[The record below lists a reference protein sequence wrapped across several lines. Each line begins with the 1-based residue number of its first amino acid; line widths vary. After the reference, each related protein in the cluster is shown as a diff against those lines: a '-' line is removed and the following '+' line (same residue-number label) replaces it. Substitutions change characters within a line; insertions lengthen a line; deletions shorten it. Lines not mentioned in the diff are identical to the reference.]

1 VSGKLL
7 GLALLTVLPVRERG
21 NNYRCSDGSE
31 CRGDRSRRGDGYLR
45 DNQYGFTVGCPIQ
58 IPKAFNS
65 KNRFCFMSN
74 FETLRNRSS
83 LLQSASVQTLAVR
96 SNNESGH
103 LWIIDDRNTRVCTTN
118 ASSDIKAISATSF
131 PYNGVPASRLGPYAL
146 KLFQYHPLPKYRG
159 VPGAPGVGGIPP
171 LAPAGRGILGV
182 SLTNEL
188 SGFGSNS
195 NGPFLH
201 RNVAFQWLDSLSV
214 NRGTRSFKFVGEIRR
229 HLYNQLGVCLIHK
242 SGGINL

>member
-21 NNYRCSDGSE
+21 DNYRCSEGSE
-31 CRGDRSRRGDGYLR
+31 CRGNRWRPGDGYLR
-45 DNQYGFTVGCPIQ
+45 GNQYGITLGCPIQ
-58 IPKAFNS
+58 LFNR

-74 FETLRNRSS
+74 FETLRNRST
-83 LLQSASVQTLAVR
+83 LLQSASVQTLAAR
-96 SNNESGH
+96 STNESEH
-103 LWIIDDRNTRVCTTN
+103 SRIIDDPNTRVFTTD
-118 ASSDIKAISATSF
+118 ASSDIKAISATPS
-131 PYNGVPASRLGPYAL
+131 PYNSVPASRLDPYAL
-146 KLFQYHPLPKYRG
+146 KLFQYYPLPKYLG
-159 VPGAPGVGGIPP
+159 VLGAPGVGGIPP

-201 RNVAFQWLDSLSV
+201 RHVAFQWLDSLSV
-214 NRGTRSFKFVGEIRR
+214 IRGTRSFKFVGEIHR

-242 SGGINL
+242 SGGFNL